1 MRRIAAVYLTLVILL
16 VARAQAQDAN
26 FLVPIGVI
34 ERRLTV
40 EPLVVLDERGSRA
53 EGDRTSRVVLTYP
66 DSSVMVVKWAKSAP
80 GGGTFN
86 NEPRYEI
93 AAYLLQKLFLD
104 ESDYVVPP
112 TLPRAVPLT
121 WLKQYDSGATPTF
134 DNTTSVVMVMQ
145 YWLQQVTP
153 DKFYDQPRLEAD
165 TVYARHFGDFNIL
178 TYLIRHNDANVG
190 NFLISQNAEN
200 PRVFSVDNGVA
211 FRSPISNR
219 GYEWRDIKVKKL
231 PRATVERLRKI
242 TPEDLQRALG
252 IVAHFEI
259 RENELVAA
267 EPAANPN
274 PGRGVRRTEQF
285 VQFGL
290 TTAEIRDVENR
301 LRDLIKRLDEGKI
314 AVF

>member
-1 MRRIAAVYLTLVILL
+1 MRRIAAVYLALVILL
-16 VARAQAQDAN
+16 VARAHAQDAN
-26 FLVPIGVI
+26 FLVPIDVI
-34 ERRLTV
+34 ERRLLV

-80 GGGTFN
+80 GGATFN

-104 ESDYVVPP
+104 EADFVVPP
-112 TLPRAVPLT
+112 TLPRAVPLS
-121 WLKQYDSGATPTF
+121 WLKQYDPQASSTF
-134 DNTTSVVMVMQ
+134 DKTSSVVMVMQ

-153 DKFYDQPRLEAD
+153 DKFYDEKRLESD
-165 TVYARHFGDFNIL
+165 SIYARHFGDFNVL
-178 TYLIRHNDANVG
+178 TYLVRHNDSNVG

-219 GYEWRDIKVKKL
+219 GYEWRDLKVKKL

-242 TPEDLQRALG
+242 THEDLERALG
-252 IVAHFEI
+252 VVAHFEI
-259 RENELVAA
+259 RDGELVAA
-267 EPAANPN
+267 EASANLN
-274 PGRGVRRTEQF
+274 AGRGVRRTDQA

-301 LRDLIKRLDEGKI
+301 IRDLIKRLDEGKI